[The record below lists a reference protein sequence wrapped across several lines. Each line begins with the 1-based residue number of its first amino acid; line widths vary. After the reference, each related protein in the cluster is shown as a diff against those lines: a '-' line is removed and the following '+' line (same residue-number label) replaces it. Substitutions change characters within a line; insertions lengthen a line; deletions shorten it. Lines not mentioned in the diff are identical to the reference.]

1 MNEDT
6 TAGRGRQR
14 PGPRRAGVLA
24 AAVAGAALLVAACGG
39 GGGSSPAAAGPP
51 AFQNALAY
59 AQCMRSHGEPGFP
72 DPDSKGNFLNLGPV
86 NINSP
91 QYLSANKACGHLLP
105 SYQVTPAQRQHDLSR
120 ALRYSACMRSHGV
133 PSFPDPVELANGNIE
148 LRLGAGHG
156 SSPQLQ
162 AAAQACRK
170 FLPGG
175 EP

>member
-6 TAGRGRQR
+6 GGGRGRQR
-14 PGPRRAGVLA
+14 PEPRRAGVLA
-24 AAVAGAALLVAACGG
+24 AAIAGVALLVAACGG
-39 GGGSSPAAAGPP
+39 GGGRSPAAAGPP

-86 NINSP
+86 NIHSP
-91 QYLSANKACGHLLP
+91 QYLSASKSCGHLLP
-105 SYQVTPAQRQHDLSR
+105 SYKVPPAQRKQELSS
-120 ALRYSACMRSHGV
+120 ALKYSACMRSHGI
-133 PSFPDPVELANGNIE
+133 PSYPDPIELANGNIE

-156 SSPQLQ
+156 SSPQMQ

-175 EP
+175 GP